1 MLTEMLILC
10 LIYALILVYFT
21 LILIHFTLIL
31 IQLTLIFDQMYLIFD
46 PFYPDSDPF
55 YPDFDSFYLDFRP
68 ILTLVWSILHCFWF
82 ILPWFSKYFNDHAKT
97 LWFWPKNNF
106 SAELRFLFDDT
117 SVFLCATLCDRKI
130 GAICAEKSSYT
141 RVDGNQQGKKKFKK
155 KNSFCLD
162 TKRKKADW
170 AEAGVQRWLE
180 TCQNFSPIFASIL
193 FLALLRTRNKVSL
206 LSHDSPT

>member
-1 MLTEMLILC
+1 MKLRQI
-10 LIYALILVYFT
+10 AWKLVEKS
-21 LILIHFTLIL
+21 HFT
-31 IQLTLIFDQMYLIFD
+31 
-46 PFYPDSDPF
+46 
-55 YPDFDSFYLDFRP
+55 
-68 ILTLVWSILHCFWF
+68 
-82 ILPWFSKYFNDHAKT
+82 KT
-97 LWFWPKNNF
+97 NF

-117 SVFLCATLCDRKI
+117 SVLLCATPCDRKI

-141 RVDGNQQGKKKFKK
+141 RVDGNQQGEKNVKK

-170 AEAGVQRWLE
+170 GAGVQRWLE

-206 LSHDSPT
+206 LSHDSPATHHPVPYHTLVKQHFFSISGVK